1 MKPEEF
7 YHQFHVWLVANGQN
21 YVFGLVV
28 FIIGYLVIRFI
39 KMRLRARMAKKSVHS
54 TLRPFFQS
62 LTIIGLY
69 VLLILTVFRIIN
81 FELSFLSVIVGSFGV
96 AAGLALSGTFQN
108 FAGGVLILML
118 KPFNIGD
125 DIVAQGQEGEV
136 KSIQLFYTV
145 VMTYDNRQVI
155 IPNGKLFNEVIVNIN
170 REQRRRVDFELK
182 LGYIVDVE
190 QVKGIINAAIKAFP
204 AVLHKPAQPLVGV
217 IALELDGIRFT
228 VRVWVNT
235 KDYLATKIKLQEKIV
250 KDLREADVKLPTH
263 HLLPGT

>member
-7 YHQFHVWLVANGQN
+7 YHQFHIWLVANGQN
-21 YVFGLVV
+21 YIFGVLV
-28 FIIGYLVIRFI
+28 FIAGFLTIRFV
-39 KMRLRARMAKKSVHS
+39 KMRLRVRMARQQVHS

-69 VLLILTVFRIIN
+69 VLLILTVFRIIG
-81 FELSFLSVIVGSFGV
+81 FELSFLSAIVASFGV

-108 FAGGVLILML
+108 FAGGVLILLL
-118 KPFNIGD
+118 KPFEIGH

-170 REQRRRVDFELK
+170 REQKRRIDFELK
-182 LGYIVDVE
+182 LGYIVEVD
-190 QVKGIINAAIKAFP
+190 QVKEIIEKAISSFAAIM
-204 AVLHKPAQPLVGV
+204 HKPAPLVGV

-228 VRVWVNT
+228 VRVWVHT
-235 KDYLATKIKLQEKIV
+235 KDFLDTKIKLQEKIV
-250 KDLREADVKLPTH
+250 KDLRKADVKLPTH